1 MFLKKYKKAG
11 LALSWYFLLFGC
23 ASEKGKQIFGERDEI
38 RSEEDLIRE
47 ENFFDKALEN
57 ETEGPFEEIRE
68 KTDSLELEDEF
79 EEKEEEAL
87 SYWPEIFDK
96 EEIERTREEDKVEE
110 IKSDFG
116 STEDAEELTEIDEIE
131 TSDEVESEVEEKEEE
146 IAQPKWDWLGYLD
159 YPQEAYV
166 SQEVEEGG
174 EIKHDLSWED
184 FVSRD
189 FTQEDGSSQ
198 ELPGVFLDYLEGGQ
212 SDKEQEKDSSQDFPE
227 ESGFEHEEVPQEAEV
242 NEPSPD
248 LLREQYQ
255 SDDFNS
261 EDSVSEDIEEEKESD
276 RGVSDDFG
284 LETQSDGELE
294 VEVREEVCQPDCD
307 NKECG
312 DDGCGGICG
321 ACDDGISCT
330 VDYCDDF
337 QCHFAPLDSL
347 CSDNIDCTV
356 DKCSPSGC
364 QNIPDDSRCG
374 FSEYCWPWKGGCV
387 YVECFSDDDCSDDNL
402 CNGIEQCDVLTY
414 RCLGGIALECDD
426 GNLCNGRETCDPL
439 LGCQAGVPLVC
450 DDGNICNGLE
460 TCDPLEG
467 CQAGEPLVCDDG
479 DICNGLETCDPTYGC
494 QQGLPLSC
502 DDGLWCNGS
511 ETCDAVMGCL
521 PGIPPI
527 LSDNIA
533 CTEDVCDEE
542 NDVVLHI
549 PNDAL
554 CDDGLWCNGVEV
566 CDISYG
572 CIQGKA
578 PELSDGIDCTVDLC
592 DEENDTIVHL
602 PNHALCSDNNIC
614 NGVEVCDPTVGC
626 QPGIPLSC
634 DDGLWCNGFET
645 CNPLLGCQAGIPPIL
660 SDGIDCTIDFCDEEN
675 DKIVH
680 LPDDSL
686 CDDHNPCTLD
696 FCNVLSGCQ
705 HLPKDSDQD
714 GFIDA
719 NCPLGSDCND
729 NDSSINPAAQDTVG
743 DGIDQNCDGLDG
755 VDADHDGYPSIDSGG
770 SDCDD
775 NNPLIN
781 PGRAHDPIEVRV
793 EENVELDQNIG
804 VGGTREQS
812 IMVDSQGY
820 PHLSWQCVDNGTGVC
835 PYSEVRYIEKS
846 SAGWSPIYLIYGF
859 AAQVLLDP
867 QENVHIIYL
876 TLDRGYCFNRWRKL
890 RSDGSWLYDRL
901 FCENDGWVGF
911 HSEVFDSQ
919 GYLHIA
925 YQDDLNTILT
935 YATNVSGSWVVT
947 DIDNGNEKKANAG
960 NHPLIVLD
968 SRGKAHIVSV
978 LSGTVFDTEVR
989 YSTNE
994 SGNWTTRTL
1003 YPEPSALGIL
1013 GIDFLDRL
1021 HLIWRISPTEARYS
1035 KKENGQ
1041 WNEYFIDSA
1050 AKEPGFITRE
1060 GIVFMGYWGYG
1071 CLKFVTNLSGTWER
1085 TGEIISCNMVRA
1097 VSRDSFGKLH
1107 TIYILYHEGNPP
1119 YYSLHYARLA
1129 IFNTVDENC
1138 DGR

>member
-1 MFLKKYKKAG
+1 MFFKKFKNKG
-11 LALSWYFLLFGC
+11 LCLFLGFLIFGC
-23 ASEKGKQIFGERDEI
+23 ASEKRKELFRERDEVRREDGFI
-38 RSEEDLIRE
+38 KGEETL
-47 ENFFDKALEN
+47 
-57 ETEGPFEEIRE
+57 P
-68 KTDSLELEDEF
+68 
-79 EEKEEEAL
+79 
-87 SYWPEIFDK
+87 YWPEILDQ
-96 EEIERTREEDKVEE
+96 EEEERTREEERVEE
-110 IKSDFG
+110 IESDFG

-131 TSDEVESEVEEKEEE
+131 TSDEVEAEVEEKEEE

-159 YPQEAYV
+159 YPQEVYV

-174 EIKHDLSWED
+174 EIKHDLSGED

-189 FTQEDGSSQ
+189 FTQEDGSNQ
-198 ELPGVFLDYLEGGQ
+198 ELPEVFLDYLEGAQ
-212 SDKEQEKDSSQDFPE
+212 SDREQEKDSSQDFPE
-227 ESGFEHEEVPQEAEV
+227 ESGFENEEVPQEAEV
-242 NEPSPD
+242 NEPSLD
-248 LLREQYQ
+248 LSREQYQ
-255 SDDFNS
+255 SDDFNLK
-261 EDSVSEDIEEEKESD
+261 DSVFEDVEEDKESD
-276 RGVSDDFG
+276 QEISNDFG
-284 LETQSDGELE
+284 LETQSEEELE
-294 VEVREEVCQPDCD
+294 EEVKEEESDLREEVCQPDCD
-307 NKECG
+307 SKECG

-347 CSDNIDCTV
+347 CSDNLDCTV
-356 DKCSPSGC
+356 DKCTPSGC

-387 YVECFSDDDCSDDNL
+387 YVECFSDDDCLDDNL

-414 RCLGGIALECDD
+414 RCLAGIALE
-426 GNLCNGRETCDPL
+426 
-439 LGCQAGVPLVC
+439 
-450 DDGNICNGLE
+450 
-460 TCDPLEG
+460 
-467 CQAGEPLVCDDG
+467 
-479 DICNGLETCDPTYGC
+479 
-494 QQGLPLSC
+494 
-502 DDGLWCNGS
+502 
-511 ETCDAVMGCL
+511 
-521 PGIPPI
+521 
-527 LSDNIA
+527 
-533 CTEDVCDEE
+533 
-542 NDVVLHI
+542 
-549 PNDAL
+549 
-554 CDDGLWCNGVEV
+554 
-566 CDISYG
+566 
-572 CIQGKA
+572 
-578 PELSDGIDCTVDLC
+578 
-592 DEENDTIVHL
+592 
-602 PNHALCSDNNIC
+602 
-614 NGVEVCDPTVGC
+614 
-626 QPGIPLSC
+626 C

-660 SDGIDCTIDFCDEEN
+660 SDGINCTIDFCDEEN

-696 FCNVLSGCQ
+696 FCNVLLGCQ
-705 HLPKDSDQD
+705 HFPKDSDQD

-729 NDSSINPAAQDTVG
+729 NDSSINPAVQDTVG
-743 DGIDQNCDGLDG
+743 DGVDQNCDGLDG

-781 PGRAHDPIEVRV
+781 PGQAHDPIEVRV

-804 VGGTREQS
+804 VAGTQGEAS
-812 IMVDSQGY
+812 IVVDSQGY
-820 PHLSWQCVDNGTGVC
+820 PHIVWECEDNGTGVC
-835 PYSEVRYIEKS
+835 FLAYSELRYIERS

-947 DIDNGNEKKANAG
+947 DIDDGNEKKANAG
-960 NHPLIVLD
+960 NDPLIVLD
-968 SRGKAHIVSV
+968 SRGKVHIVSV

-994 SGNWTTRTL
+994 SGSWTTRTL
-1003 YPEPSALGIL
+1003 YPEPSALGLL

-1035 KKENGQ
+1035 KKKENGQ

-1050 AKEPGFITRE
+1050 AKEPGFITKE
-1060 GIVFMGYWGYG
+1060 GIVFIDYWPYG
-1071 CLKFVTNLSGTWER
+1071 GVKFLTNLSGTWER
-1085 TGEIISCNMVRA
+1085 TGEIISCHTVKA
-1097 VSRDSFGKLH
+1097 VFVDSFGKLH
-1107 TIYILYHEGNPP
+1107 VVYALYHQGTPF